1 MLKKVLL
8 LAMIIY
14 FWLHL
19 ENNTAIQDL
28 KNFELQG
35 YHLPRKESLNKVFK
49 LSLIKVQQLLILYT
63 KLTSK
68 RIFTTHP
75 NLTATT
81 DSLVVNYLKFPDFLT
96 KVYRNENI
104 TVVNSDINTDKIY
117 KIDKII
123 EKDTRLMV

>member
-1 MLKKVLL
+1 
-8 LAMIIY
+8 
-14 FWLHL
+14 
-19 ENNTAIQDL
+19 
-28 KNFELQG
+28 
-35 YHLPRKESLNKVFK
+35 
-49 LSLIKVQQLLILYT
+49 LLILYT

-81 DSLVVNYLKFPDFLT
+81 DSLGRKLFEIPDFLT

-123 EKDTRLMV
+123 EEKRYPFDGLIPRKYYTWSYRWKQSKQCFKFKFRSTNNR